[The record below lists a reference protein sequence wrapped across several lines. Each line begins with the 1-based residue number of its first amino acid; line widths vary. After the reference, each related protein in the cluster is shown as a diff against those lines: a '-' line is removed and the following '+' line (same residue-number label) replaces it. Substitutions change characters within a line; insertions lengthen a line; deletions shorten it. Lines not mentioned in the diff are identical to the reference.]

1 MKMNYLFPHRFKKFG
16 WIVFIPVLLFL
27 IPIFLNEEW
36 FGDLFNPSMNFYVLA
51 IVNDDFLS
59 SGIQFFKMIQNNI
72 ADELIFCLLVL
83 SGILVGFSKVKIEDE
98 MVSKIRLESLVWATY
113 VNYAILLVAIIFVYG
128 MKFLDVL
135 YINIFSLLFFFIIRF
150 HWKLYQYNKISN
162 DEE

>member
-27 IPIFLNEEW
+27 IPIFSNEELY
-36 FGDLFNPSMNFYVLA
+36 GGLFSPSMNFYVLA

-59 SGIQFFKMIQNNI
+59 SGIQFFKVIQNNI
-72 ADELIFCLLVL
+72 SDELIFCLLVL

-113 VNYAILLVAIIFVYG
+113 VNYAILFVAILFIYGTIFL
-128 MKFLDVL
+128 KLL

-150 HWKLYQYNKISN
+150 HWKLYQYNKMSI